1 MDFLSNFGDF
11 ITEQLIRSDI
21 SVFELSKRSGINNS
35 VIKRWQTAEF
45 MPSLDSLIRIADYFN
60 VPIDFMIGLSDYP
73 TLVRLD
79 PPCTFAHQ
87 LQLLMQQRNLTS
99 YRLAKDCNVGRAA
112 VSKWLLEQRV
122 PNFESIVIVAQYL
135 NCSVDFL
142 IGRGR

>member
-1 MDFLSNFGDF
+1 
-11 ITEQLIRSDI
+11 
-21 SVFELSKRSGINNS
+21 
-35 VIKRWQTAEF
+35 
-45 MPSLDSLIRIADYFN
+45 
-60 VPIDFMIGLSDYP
+60 
-73 TLVRLD
+73 
-79 PPCTFAHQ
+79 
-87 LQLLMQQRNLTS
+87 MQQRNLTS